1 MDAEISMRYS
11 YMVMLAQKNDHKV
24 YEMQKRLLFWSQN
37 NLKMYPWRC
46 VSDPYKILISE
57 ILLQKTDS
65 AKVEKVYPQFVQHFP
80 TVERLAEAGIDEI
93 GDLIKG
99 LGLSYRA
106 LRFKKMSHQIV
117 REFKGAVPE
126 DMKGLL
132 SLYGVGDYIGSA
144 VLCFAYKNRVP
155 IVDTNV
161 IRIFERVFGL
171 KSLKSRPRMDRD
183 LWKFAEEVMPE
194 ENYVSYNYAL
204 LDFAS
209 EVCRAK
215 NPLCETCPLSDMCS
229 YYIRR
234 NP

>member
-1 MDAEISMRYS
+1 MKQNVFTD
-11 YMVMLAQKNDHKV
+11 
-24 YEMQKRLLFWSQN
+24 RLLNWFKQN
-37 NLKMYPWRC
+37 RKEYEWRKTG
-46 VSDPYKILISE
+46 DPYKILISE

-65 AKVEKVYPQFVQHFP
+65 AKVEKVYPRFIQRFP
-80 TVERLAEAGIDEI
+80 TVEKLAEADVNEI
-93 GDLIKG
+93 GDLIKDV
-99 LGLSYRA
+99 GLSYRA
-106 LRFKKMSHQIV
+106 LRFKRISQQIV
-117 REFKGAVPE
+117 RKFKGAVPA

-132 SLYGVGDYIGSA
+132 SLYGVGNYIGSA

-161 IRIFERVFGL
+161 IRIFERVFSL

-183 LWKFAEEVMPE
+183 VWKFAEDVMPE

-215 NPLCETCPLSDMCS
+215 NPLCETCLLKDICS

-234 NP
+234 NS

>member
-1 MDAEISMRYS
+1 MMIEMKHNLFKSK
-11 YMVMLAQKNDHKV
+11 LLNWFKQNQKE
-24 YEMQKRLLFWSQN
+24 YE
-37 NLKMYPWRC
+37 WRKT
-46 VSDPYKILISE
+46 SDPYKILISE

-65 AKVEKVYPQFVQHFP
+65 AKVEKVYPRFVQRFP
-80 TVERLAEAGIDEI
+80 TVEKLAEADVNEI
-93 GDLIKG
+93 GDLIKNV
-99 LGLSYRA
+99 GLSYRA
-106 LRFKKMSHQIV
+106 LRFKKISHQIV
-117 REFKGAVPE
+117 RKFKGAVPE

-171 KSLKSRPRMDRD
+171 KSLKSRPRMDKD
-183 LWKFAEEVMPE
+183 VWKFAEEVMPD

-215 NPLCETCPLSDMCS
+215 NPLCETCPLSDICF
-229 YYIRR
+229 YYIGR

>member
-1 MDAEISMRYS
+1 MKQNVFTD
-11 YMVMLAQKNDHKV
+11 
-24 YEMQKRLLFWSQN
+24 RLLNWFKQN
-37 NLKMYPWRC
+37 RKEYEWRKTG
-46 VSDPYKILISE
+46 DPYKILISE

-65 AKVEKVYPQFVQHFP
+65 AKVEKVYPRFVQCFP
-80 TVERLAEAGIDEI
+80 TVERLSEADISEI
-93 GDLIKG
+93 SDLIKDV
-99 LGLSYRA
+99 GLSYRV
-106 LRFKKMSHQIV
+106 LRLKKISQQIV
-117 REFKGAVPE
+117 REFKGAVPT

-144 VLCFAYKNRVP
+144 VLCFAYKTRVP
-155 IVDTNV
+155 IVDTNA

-171 KSLKSRPRMDRD
+171 KSLKSRPRTDRD
-183 LWKFAEEVMPE
+183 VWKFAEEVMPE

-215 NPLCETCPLSDMCS
+215 NPLCETCPLSAICS
-229 YYIRR
+229 YYNRR